1 MNKDEFWLAVIQSE
15 AGTMIP
21 YHRGEHCGGHL
32 RSFASDLFKDGIVT
46 LVTKKHGPSDFEY
59 FVVKLKEKKGKR

>member
-1 MNKDEFWLAVIQSE
+1 MNKNEFWLTVIQGE

-21 YHRGEHCGGHL
+21 YHRGQHCGGPL
-32 RSFASDLFKDGIVT
+32 RSFAADMYKDGLVT

-59 FVVKLKEKKGKR
+59 FVVKLKNKKQKP

>member
-1 MNKDEFWLAVIQSE
+1 MNRDEFWLAVIQSE

-21 YHRGEHCGGHL
+21 YHRGPDCGGHL
-32 RSFASDLFKDGIVT
+32 KSFASDLFKDGIVT

-59 FVVKLKEKKGKR
+59 FVVKLKEKRKR